1 MQNDIYYSINNSNT
15 GEFKDRGSKFIA
27 IIYPFTIENEL
38 AIVLEKTKKLYPK
51 ANHYCYAYRIGS
63 NGENFRSN
71 DDGEPSGSAGKP
83 ILNAL
88 ISKQLTNVIAIVV
101 RYFGGTELGVPGLIN
116 AYKSTTLEVISLA
129 NIVSHYVYQNI
140 TINYQFENTNL
151 LMRIIKNYQSTTKGI
166 IILNTE
172 YMENDINATL
182 NVRLSIF
189 DLLIKEITNNH
200 LLKFVKN

>member
-1 MQNDIYYSINNSNT
+1 MA
-15 GEFKDRGSKFIA
+15 FF
-27 IIYPFTIENEL
+27 
-38 AIVLEKTKKLYPK
+38 LEQTKKLHPK

-63 NGENFRSN
+63 NGESFRSN

-88 ISKQLTNVIAIVV
+88 ISKQLTNVITIVA

-116 AYKSTTLEVISLA
+116 AYKSATLNAISSS
-129 NIVSHYVYQNI
+129 NITSHFISQNI
-140 TINYQFENTNL
+140 GINYQFENTNL

-172 YMENDINATL
+172 YKEIDIATTL
-182 NVRLSIF
+182 QVRLCIVDSF
-189 DLLIKEITNNH
+189 IKEIRNNH
-200 LLKFVKN
+200 LLKIIEN